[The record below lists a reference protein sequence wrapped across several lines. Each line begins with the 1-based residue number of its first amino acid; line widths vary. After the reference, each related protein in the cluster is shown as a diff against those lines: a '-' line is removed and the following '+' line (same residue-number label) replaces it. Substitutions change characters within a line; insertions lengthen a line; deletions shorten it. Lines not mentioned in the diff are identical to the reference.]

1 MILILGPYIGDFETE
16 CILFRPYSCWLCNA
30 LDADKIYLGT
40 HSNRMFMYYDFLP
53 KENVLPV
60 FENISRDELGQVGY
74 IHNSVSQK
82 DYQIFIKNMR
92 ETIQEREECSR
103 KDMKFFSL
111 SYIKSTPVVSIYK
124 KLFSSVKYFDVKNVY
139 AGKVVYIPDNSIKK
153 ELHTKIYKFLKEYDV
168 VVIGD
173 KHTRMHKC
181 NVVIPQFDYYEN
193 GYKLIFKIISEA
205 KAVICPVSFWTT
217 ICNQQEVPVFSWG
230 ESVVQHKPGGI
241 YHLGNDK
248 SMVIWSDNI
257 PFDMI
262 KHFLER
268 INNAAL

>member
-1 MILILGPYIGDFETE
+1 MILILGPFIGDFETE
-16 CILFRPYSCWLCNA
+16 CVLFRPYSRWLVEA
-30 LDADKIYLGT
+30 LDYKKIYLGT
-40 HSNRMFMYYDFLP
+40 HFNRMFMYYDFLP

-74 IHNSVSQK
+74 IHNLVSQK

-92 ETIQEREECSR
+92 ETVQERENCNR

-111 SYIKSTPVVSIYK
+111 SYIKSTPIVSIYK
-124 KLFSSVKYFDVKNVY
+124 KLFSPVEYFDNVKNEY
-139 AGKVVYIPDNSIKK
+139 AGKIVYIADNSIKK
-153 ELHTKIYKFLKEYDV
+153 ESHTKIYKFLKNNYDV

-173 KHTRMHKC
+173 KHTRMQKR
-181 NVVIPQFDYYEN
+181 NVVIPQLDYYEN

-217 ICNQQEVPVFSWG
+217 VCNQQEVPVFSWG
-230 ESVVQHKPGGI
+230 EVVSQHKPGGI

-248 SMVIWSDNI
+248 SQVIWSDKI

-262 KHFLER
+262 KHFLEDK
-268 INNAAL
+268 